1 MSASDEQWRIA
12 MNFDSRFSSKEMLR
26 FIDFVG
32 ERGIVNES
40 KAKNWKGAAQQFLA
54 ILADEEK
61 PDLRSLDLDHLF
73 DRFGNIKRTSMSGSS
88 IKIYGSR
95 FKGALN
101 DFLSWAEDPTNYR
114 HSGRTIT
121 AGTDVRSKK
130 SKSSTAK
137 TTPKKPED
145 QAVSQRENLGQ
156 QQIAQLIE
164 NRVVVF
170 PIPISGGR
178 IVTINNLPHEL
189 TKADAEKIS
198 SVIKALAMPEP

>member
-1 MSASDEQWRIA
+1 
-12 MNFDSRFSSKEMLR
+12 MNSDSRFSSKEMLQ
-26 FIDFVG
+26 FIEFIG

-40 KAKNWKGAAQQFLA
+40 KAKNWKGATQQFLA

-61 PDLRSLDLDHLF
+61 SDLRNLDLDHLF
-73 DRFGNIKRTSMSGSS
+73 ERFGNIKRTSMSGSS

-101 DFLSWAEDPTNYR
+101 DFLSWAEDPANYK

-121 AGTDVRSKK
+121 AGADTK
-130 SKSSTAK
+130 
-137 TTPKKPED
+137 PKKLKISRVKTATKNPED
-145 QAVSQRENLGQ
+145 QAGNHRENLEQ
-156 QQIAQLIE
+156 QPIAQPVE

>member
-1 MSASDEQWRIA
+1 
-12 MNFDSRFSSKEMLR
+12 MNSDSRFSSKEMFQ
-26 FIDFVG
+26 FIDFIG
-32 ERGIVNES
+32 DRGIVNES
-40 KAKNWKGAAQQFLA
+40 KAKNWKGATQQFLA

-61 PDLRSLDLDHLF
+61 TDLRNLDLDHLF
-73 DRFGNIKRTSMSGSS
+73 ERFGNIKRTSMSGSS

-101 DFLSWAEDPTNYR
+101 DFLSWAEDPANYR

-121 AGTDVRSKK
+121 PGSDTK
-130 SKSSTAK
+130 SKNSKSGVAK
-137 TTPKKPED
+137 TTSKKPD
-145 QAVSQRENLGQ
+145 PQASSHKEVPEQ
-156 QQIAQLIE
+156 QSSPQPVE

-189 TKADAEKIS
+189 TKADAEKIG
-198 SVIKALAMPEP
+198 SVIRALAMPES

>member
-1 MSASDEQWRIA
+1 MSSD
-12 MNFDSRFSSKEMLR
+12 NRFSSEEMLQ
-26 FIDFVG
+26 FINFIGD
-32 ERGIVNES
+32 RGIVNES
-40 KAKNWKGAAQQFLA
+40 KAKNWKGATQQFLA

-61 PDLRSLDLDHLF
+61 TDLRDLDLDHLF
-73 DRFGNIKRTSMSGSS
+73 ERFGNIKRTSMSGSS

-101 DFLSWAEDPTNYR
+101 NFLSWAEDPANYR

-121 AGTDVRSKK
+121 SGSDAK
-130 SKSSTAK
+130 SKNSKSRSTK
-137 TTPKKPED
+137 TTNKEPVPRTSCHK
-145 QAVSQRENLGQ
+145 ENSEQ
-156 QQIAQLIE
+156 QPSPQPVE

-189 TKADAEKIS
+189 TKADAEKIG
-198 SVIKALAMPEP
+198 SVIRALAMPES